1 VLNAIV
7 GALWQG
13 QAGGKLAVMGSVA
26 MFDDKWLDSED
37 NSKIMDWLFRWLK
50 PVGPLFFMPESG
62 NSNQVAHGKMTS
74 CCHLCM
80 PCWQYNQIQPR
91 PHGNT
96 PSSVCRQQPYM
107 LCTFNVTPPTDRAT
121 LQVL

>member
-1 VLNAIV
+1 MYKTWCGRDASVCYMPNAQTGVHIPSSSQAEKRLSTIMSMANAIV

-50 PVGPLFFMPESG
+50 
-62 NSNQVAHGKMTS
+62 QV
-74 CCHLCM
+74 
-80 PCWQYNQIQPR
+80 
-91 PHGNT
+91 
-96 PSSVCRQQPYM
+96 
-107 LCTFNVTPPTDRAT
+107 
-121 LQVL
+121 